1 MASYPAALFSQCSR
15 SKRLM
20 ILTLNSKTNLPSTR
34 QLPLTIRMTELRRS
48 TRVAAKKPEI
58 ESLKTSKVT
67 KPKKETTKKVSK
79 SIVTDKKEENTEPKI
94 ESKELQVGDDIP
106 DLTLLNQ
113 DEEPISLKDAAS
125 KNKVILIFAYPKAST
140 PGCTRQACG
149 FRNNFND
156 LKGKALILGL
166 SADSPKAQKNFQTK
180 QGLQYDLLSDPKK
193 ELIGVLGAKKS
204 PSGIKRSHWIFKDG
218 KLAIKKIQI
227 SPEKSIEDGK
237 KEVLELTK

>member
-1 MASYPAALFSQCSR
+1 
-15 SKRLM
+15 
-20 ILTLNSKTNLPSTR
+20 
-34 QLPLTIRMTELRRS
+34 MTELRRS
-48 TRVAAKKPEI
+48 TRVAAKKPEV

-67 KPKKETTKKVSK
+67 KPSTKN
-79 SIVTDKKEENTEPKI
+79 VTKNVVKAKKEEDVEPKS

-106 DLTLLNQ
+106 DITLLNQ
-113 DEEPISLKDAAS
+113 DEESISLKSAAS
-125 KNKVILIFAYPKAST
+125 NNKVILIFAYPKAST

-149 FRNNFND
+149 FRNNFNG
-156 LKGKALILGL
+156 LKDKALILGL

-218 KLAIKKIQI
+218 KLAVKRVQI
-227 SPEKSIEDGK
+227 SPETSIEDGK